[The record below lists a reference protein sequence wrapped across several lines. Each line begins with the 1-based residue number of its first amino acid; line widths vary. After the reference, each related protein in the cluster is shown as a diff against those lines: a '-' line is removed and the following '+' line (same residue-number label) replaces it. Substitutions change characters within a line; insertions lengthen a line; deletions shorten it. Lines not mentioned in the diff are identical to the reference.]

1 MKKDKTES
9 FKYNWMFS
17 LILNNEAEFT
27 ENNFLNSYDVSVSYE
42 KANEWFLAYGTKDM
56 SDYTYC
62 LDLGPVCFNPASALP
77 QQRTLR

>member
-1 MKKDKTES
+1 MTS
-9 FKYNWMFS
+9 QS
-17 LILNNEAEFT
+17 LMR
-27 ENNFLNSYDVSVSYE
+27 
-42 KANEWFLAYGTKDM
+42 KPMEWFLAYGTKDM